1 MTQWKYRSSSQL
13 LLPGSPGSA
22 GLLATHPHG
31 TTAKGWRKRKGK
43 RGAACGPVRRRPT
56 QSCDPNPRPR
66 ETTHLIPVLLLNND
80 HRHNLCH
87 GRFCSRRCFATAGRW
102 STSPAGQRMHPPM
115 HDARSLVHTGCRLTH
130 YIAPGR
136 ALVASLARC
145 SERPLTIVTIAL
157 PMMRTASTGCER
169 K

>member
-1 MTQWKYRSSSQL
+1 MTQCKYSSSSQL

-22 GLLATHPHG
+22 GLSATHPHG
-31 TTAKGWRKRKGK
+31 TTAKWRKRKGK

-56 QSCDPNPRPR
+56 QSCDPNPRPAAR
-66 ETTHLIPVLLLNND
+66 NNTSYSGVVFNND

-87 GRFCSRRCFATAGRW
+87 GRFCSLRCFATAGRW

-145 SERPLTIVTIAL
+145 TESPLAIVTIAL